1 MLERRR
7 MRKNVET
14 GRNEGKLEMILD
26 KEFKRH
32 AKGNDDCKS
41 RIRTTLSNNSLVSA
55 NQTKIKTKL
64 HHIISPNQ
72 PQVSSY
78 LLIVFFSA
86 NFLLVLATNTL
97 SASIVSPNPQII
109 HFLLLFQ
116 MAATTFH
123 QAIGTLEPRGHIG
136 NFTFHQECGSTPMR
150 LTAKSLKVKIGPLK
164 SCRSIQSSS
173 SSSSSY
179 HTSEY
184 NPSNDTNYNS
194 PKKPSE
200 AALILIRHGES
211 LWNEK
216 NLFTG
221 CVDVPLTKKG
231 VEEAIE
237 AGKRISNIPIDMIYT
252 SSLIRAQMTAMLAMT
267 QHRRKKVPIVMH
279 DENEQA
285 KAWSQIFSEET
296 KKQCIPVVTAWQL
309 NERMYGE
316 LQGLNKQETADKY
329 GKEQVHEWRRSYD
342 IPPPNGES
350 LEMCAE
356 RAVAFFKQEIE
367 PQLQGGKNV
376 MIAAHGNSLRSIIM
390 YLDKLTSQ
398 EVISLELSTGIP
410 MLYIAKEEKY
420 IRRGSPAA
428 PTEAGVYAYTK
439 NLAKYRQKLDEM
451 LH

>member
-1 MLERRR
+1 M
-7 MRKNVET
+7 T
-14 GRNEGKLEMILD
+14 
-26 KEFKRH
+26 
-32 AKGNDDCKS
+32 
-41 RIRTTLSNNSLVSA
+41 
-55 NQTKIKTKL
+55 
-64 HHIISPNQ
+64 
-72 PQVSSY
+72 
-78 LLIVFFSA
+78 
-86 NFLLVLATNTL
+86 
-97 SASIVSPNPQII
+97 
-109 HFLLLFQ
+109 
-116 MAATTFH
+116 ATTFH
-123 QAIGTLEPRGHIG
+123 QAISTLQSHGYVS
-136 NFTFHQECGSTPMR
+136 NSVLHQECGNISMKLITRGVR
-150 LTAKSLKVKIGPLK
+150 LEIGSSQRERHCSRK
-164 SCRSIQSSS
+164 TSGSILA
-173 SSSSSY
+173 SSSSY
-179 HTSEY
+179 QTSES
-184 NPSNDTNYNS
+184 NPISIPSNGTNKDPS
-194 PKKPSE
+194 KKPSE

-231 VEEAIE
+231 VEEAVE

-279 DENEQA
+279 DENKHA
-285 KAWSQIFSEET
+285 KGLE
-296 KKQCIPVVTAWQL
+296 
-309 NERMYGE
+309 YGE

-356 RAVAFFKQEIE
+356 RAVAYFKEQIE
-367 PQLQGGKNV
+367 PQLQAGKNV

-410 MLYIAKEEKY
+410 MLYIVKEGKY

>member
-1 MLERRR
+1 
-7 MRKNVET
+7 
-14 GRNEGKLEMILD
+14 
-26 KEFKRH
+26 
-32 AKGNDDCKS
+32 
-41 RIRTTLSNNSLVSA
+41 
-55 NQTKIKTKL
+55 
-64 HHIISPNQ
+64 
-72 PQVSSY
+72 
-78 LLIVFFSA
+78 
-86 NFLLVLATNTL
+86 
-97 SASIVSPNPQII
+97 
-109 HFLLLFQ
+109 
-116 MAATTFH
+116 MAATMFH
-123 QAIGTLEPRGHIG
+123 QSIGTLEPRGYIG
-136 NFTFHQECGSTPMR
+136 NSALHQECGSIPMR
-150 LTAKSLKVKIGPLK
+150 LMARSLKFGTGPLK
-164 SCRSIQSSS
+164 REHYCSRKRSCGSIQASS

-179 HTSEY
+179 QTSEC
-184 NPSNDTNYNS
+184 NPLNGNTS
-194 PKKPSE
+194 KKPSE

-356 RAVAFFKQEIE
+356 RAVAYFTQQIE
-367 PQLQGGKNV
+367 PQLRAGKNV